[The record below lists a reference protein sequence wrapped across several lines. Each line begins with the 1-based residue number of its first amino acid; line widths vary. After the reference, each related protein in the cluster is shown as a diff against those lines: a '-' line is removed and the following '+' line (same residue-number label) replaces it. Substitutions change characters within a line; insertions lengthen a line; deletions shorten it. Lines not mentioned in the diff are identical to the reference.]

1 MSVKGV
7 ETIGYYCSNP
17 TAQGIEREY
26 GGYGEKMT
34 RKDALD
40 LLAKIYGQMSI
51 DGNFENA
58 PIVTWLG
65 EVLSRR

>member
-1 MSVKGV
+1 MSVNGV
-7 ETIGYYCSNP
+7 QTIGYYCSNS

-26 GGYGEKMT
+26 GGYGENMT
-34 RKDALD
+34 RGDALNV
-40 LLAKIYGQMSI
+40 LAEIMGQMSI

-65 EVLSRR
+65 QVLSR